1 MYGRRRLRP
10 TRVSSRARQRALE
23 RRQLQLAQRG
33 ETIVYAVYQA
43 IVLRPAARIYGA
55 IYNLVGSPTSHRIVL
70 RLVMLTALH
79 VACVGMAI
87 LAYAGFYHTWVPVA
101 TTQKDVYLQYGSAY
115 EPTPPYASVLLDGG
129 RADLPVWQTDPIQ
142 PLFHENFE
150 YDVALE
156 MRVLMPHNTQNSMY
170 IFSYS
175 DAMVRLDLV
184 SGETPIYHASRPML
198 LVAEPRIIRW
208 LARIARVVYRPFQR
222 EPIVPTQKIRVP
234 LLRRVTPWIKGRTRS
249 IMATR
254 ANLMIDTSDFQ
265 VQSAV
270 LRFDAHISG
279 FIYAMYHHPILSF
292 GLFVLLFA
300 TIEFVVAGGLWTLL
314 AVYFSYSRSMASSE
328 SLTERLASAARLAS
342 QRDDPKHALA
352 LLADVARMADA
363 LAVISENE
371 RVREISTH
379 SLRVFFLPSLQAQIE
394 DTIPCSSA
402 QNEADRMQLRKKQVD
417 ACIGAS
423 RLFFTTAS
431 RHEAIPAAVGIM
443 LKQHVQGRSQLAPA
457 EQRHLKIQ
465 LMRLEKQLETYLNDF
480 RTQYRAQASLKHPA
494 AQRLPEISDVFY
506 DLLVV
511 PHIDD
516 DQEEQEENHLEESS
530 AQAALQSYEA
540 RAPQSLRD
548 YLLMLLVLHAVRTAN
563 TMNAAQQELEL
574 LQNAPPPDMNRDSA
588 PKDADDTWRLDSR
601 WFSGSKGG
609 PLLGDGG
616 KPLRPFVITGSDSN
630 IDARSSTKANVFRP
644 SHRLP
649 TMSIDEYLA
658 EEQRRGNVIRDGGPA
673 QQAAATPR
681 EQQKETSQMDGTLEA
696 DQAEEAARQEA
707 IHWDN
712 YTEMFKRGAGNTM
725 NRG

>member
-10 TRVSSRARQRALE
+10 TRVSNKARQRALE

-43 IVLRPAARIYGA
+43 IVLRPAARLYDA

-129 RADLPVWQTDPIQ
+129 QADLPVWQTDPVQ

-156 MRVLMPHNTQNSMY
+156 MRVLMPRNTQNSTY
-170 IFSYS
+170 IFSDS

-184 SGETPIYHASRPML
+184 SGETPLYHASRPML
-198 LVAEPRIIRW
+198 LVAEPRIVRW

-234 LLRRVTPWIKGRTRS
+234 LLRRVTPWMKVKSRS
-249 IMATR
+249 VMATR
-254 ANLMIDTSDFQ
+254 ANLVIDTPDLQ

-279 FIYAMYHHPILSF
+279 FIL
-292 GLFVLLFA
+292 
-300 TIEFVVAGGLWTLL
+300 
-314 AVYFSYSRSMASSE
+314 MASSE
-328 SLTERLASAARLAS
+328 SLTGRLDSAARLAS

-352 LLADVARMADA
+352 LLTDVARMADA

-371 RVREISTH
+371 PIREIPTH

-394 DTIPCSSA
+394 DSVPCPSA
-402 QNEADRMQLRKKQVD
+402 QNGLDRMKHRKKQVD

-423 RLFFTTAS
+423 RLFFTSAT
-431 RHEAIPAAVGIM
+431 RHQAIPAAVAIM
-443 LKQHVQGRSQLAPA
+443 LKQQVQGKSQLAPA
-457 EQRHLKIQ
+457 ERRHLKIQ
-465 LMRLEKQLETYLNDF
+465 LMRLERQLETYLNDF
-480 RTQYRAQASLKHPA
+480 RTRYRAQASIKHPA

-511 PHIDD
+511 SHTDD
-516 DQEEQEENHLEESS
+516 DEEEEEEEDHAAESS
-530 AQAALQSYEA
+530 AQAAQQSYEA

-574 LQNAPPPDMNRDSA
+574 LQNAPAPDMDRNLA

-601 WFSGSKGG
+601 WFSGSQGG

-616 KPLRPFVITGSDSN
+616 KPLRPFVITGSNSDM
-630 IDARSSTKANVFRP
+630 DARSSTKANVFRP

-649 TMSIDEYLA
+649 TMTIDEYLA
-658 EEQRRGNVIRDGGPA
+658 EEERRGNVIRDGGPA

-681 EQQKETSQMDGTLEA
+681 EQQQETSQMDGTLQA